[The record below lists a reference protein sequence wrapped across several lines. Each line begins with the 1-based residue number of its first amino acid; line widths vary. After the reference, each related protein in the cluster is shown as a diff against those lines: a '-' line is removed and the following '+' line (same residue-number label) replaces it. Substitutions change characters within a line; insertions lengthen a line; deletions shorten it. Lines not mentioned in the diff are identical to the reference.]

1 LLLHEEV
8 VFLRTLVKT
17 NTTLLVLA
25 AGTLLSSGLNSGCA
39 TKKYVRNT
47 VDPVNSKV
55 DQVASQTN
63 QQGQTLDA
71 TRKDVAQ
78 NQQDISATRETARAA
93 DARAGDAM
101 NAANAAGSQADQ
113 ANRGLNELRNTVA
126 NLDDYKPASEVV
138 VPFGFNRYLLTPDA
152 KAELDQLAQAKDQW
166 KRYFIAV
173 EGFTDRTGSE
183 SYNDVLSR
191 KRAEKVVQYLVSKYD
206 IPVYRIH
213 LIGMGKDKLADD
225 GRGSAANAKNRRVEV
240 TVYSAD
246 SAMAS
251 ATQPVAVTPVQN
263 Q

>member
-1 LLLHEEV
+1 MHSLRYTNAAMVL
-8 VFLRTLVKT
+8 VFAGSLV
-17 NTTLLVLA
+17 
-25 AGTLLSSGLNSGCA
+25 GSGCA

-47 VDPVNSKV
+47 VDPVSNKV

-93 DARAGDAM
+93 DARAGDALT
-101 NAANAAGSQADQ
+101 AANLAGSKADQ
-113 ANRGLNELRNTVA
+113 ANHGLEELRNTVA
-126 NLDDYKPASEVV
+126 NLDDYKPASAVV

-152 KAELDQLAQAKDQW
+152 KAELDRLAQGKDQW

-173 EGFTDRTGSE
+173 EGYTDRLGSE
-183 SYNDVLSR
+183 SYNDALS
-191 KRAEKVVQYLVSKYD
+191 KRRADKVVQYLVSKYD

-213 LIGMGKDKLADD
+213 EIGMGKDKPADD
-225 GRGSAANAKNRRVEV
+225 GRGRAANAKNRRVEV

-246 SAMAS
+246 AS
-251 ATQPVAVTPVQN
+251 LASTTLPGGTN